1 MAVSKMKM
9 LSISGKIEMMDRV
22 AEICIDADC
31 FQPEITADT
40 LGVTSG
46 VSRVQEENPHAADFA
61 QLSELCAEFGITAN
75 EVPLDGAD
83 PEELKEYIADLR
95 DRLIGAKDH
104 KNALSDQLKS
114 NRLLIEQLS
123 HFESLEVGLDEVLAC
138 EFVTV
143 RFGKLPKESYRKLES
158 YDDHPYIMFVPCS
171 TEGDKLWG
179 IYACP
184 EDHAEEVDRVFA
196 SLFFER
202 MNIAAQSGLP
212 RDAIARLKEEIVAI
226 ESDIAALDERI
237 AEYFRD
243 ENERIMQLYT
253 YLCGKN
259 KIAEFSRYFAKYNNY
274 FFLMGWVPE
283 DKVAKMT
290 DAFKDIESVEVAVDN
305 AGTVKHLVPPTDLK
319 NKKLFRPFEMYVK
332 MYGLPNYNEP
342 DPTAFVAI
350 TYTILF
356 GIMFA
361 DLGQGIVLSLAGL
374 FMWYKMKMP
383 LGKILVPCG
392 IVSAI
397 FGLLFG
403 SVFGFEHLL
412 DPLFHA
418 LGFEEKPIEVI
429 DSAVLLLIAA
439 IAIGV
444 VLVILAMCV
453 NIYSSLKRHDLASAL
468 FGPNGVAGLVF
479 YSSMIFIV
487 LKLVVKMPV
496 PTSVF
501 AILMLLSV
509 VLIFLREPLAAII
522 KREEHWQPE
531 SWGEYS
537 LDNGAELFEVVLSY
551 FSNTLSFLR
560 VGAFVLIH
568 AGMMLMFFKLAEYM
582 PNAALYT
589 LLIVFG
595 NIFVMVLEGLLVGIQ
610 VLRLEFYEMF
620 SRFYF
625 GDGRDWTPVSAN
637 NISADKKA

>member
-9 LSISGKIEMMDRV
+9 LSISGKIEMMDKV
-22 AEICIDADC
+22 AEICIDSDC
-31 FQPEITADT
+31 FQPEITADA
-40 LGVTSG
+40 LDGM
-46 VSRVQEENPHAADFA
+46 SRVSEENPYAAEFS
-61 QLSELCAEFGITAN
+61 QLDELCSEFGITGEA
-75 EVPLDGAD
+75 VSLDGAN
-83 PEELKEYIADLR
+83 PEELKEYVADLR

-104 KNALSDQLKS
+104 KNALSDQLKE

-123 HFESLEVGLDEVLAC
+123 HYESLDISLDEVFSC

-143 RFGKLPKESYRKLES
+143 RFGKLPAESYRKLES
-158 YDDHPYIMFVPCS
+158 YDAHPYIMFVPCS
-171 TEGDKLWG
+171 SEGDKLWG

-202 MNIAAQSGLP
+202 MNIASVSGLP
-212 RDAIARLKEEIVAI
+212 RDTIARLREENAAI
-226 ESDIAALDERI
+226 ENDIAVLDTRI

-253 YLCGKN
+253 YLRRKN
-259 KIAEFSRYFAKYNNY
+259 EVSDFSRYFARHNNY
-274 FFLMGWVPE
+274 FFLMGWAPE
-283 DKVAKMT
+283 DKADGIAERLEQT
-290 DAFKDIESVEVAVDN
+290 ESVEVGIDN
-305 AGTVKHLVPPTDLK
+305 AGTVKHIVPPTDLK

-361 DLGQGIVLSLAGL
+361 DLGQGIVLSLVGL

-392 IVSAI
+392 IVSAF
-397 FGLLFG
+397 FGLAFG

-412 DPLFHA
+412 DPMFHA

-453 NIYSSLKRHDLASAL
+453 NIYSSLKRRDLASAL
-468 FGPNGVAGLVF
+468 FGPNGVAGLLF
-479 YSSMIFIV
+479 YSCMILVV
-487 LKLVVKMPV
+487 LSLVVKMPV
-496 PTSVF
+496 PTFVF
-501 AILMLLSV
+501 GIVMLVSV
-509 VLIFLREPLAAII
+509 VLIFLR
-522 KREEHWQPE
+522 
-531 SWGEYS
+531 
-537 LDNGAELFEVVLSY
+537 
-551 FSNTLSFLR
+551 
-560 VGAFVLIH
+560 
-568 AGMMLMFFKLAEYM
+568 
-582 PNAALYT
+582 
-589 LLIVFG
+589 
-595 NIFVMVLEGLLVGIQ
+595 
-610 VLRLEFYEMF
+610 
-620 SRFYF
+620 
-625 GDGRDWTPVSAN
+625 
-637 NISADKKA
+637 

>member
-9 LSISGKIEMMDRV
+9 LSISGKTEMMDKV
-22 AEICIDADC
+22 AEICINSES
-31 FQPEITADT
+31 FHPEITADA
-40 LGVTSG
+40 LDGMA
-46 VSRVQEENPHAADFA
+46 RVNEENPYAAEFA
-61 QLSELCAEFGITAN
+61 QLDELCNEFGITGR
-75 EVPLDGAD
+75 EVSLDGAD
-83 PEELKEYIADLR
+83 VEELKEYIADLR

-104 KNALSDQLKS
+104 KTALADQLKK
-114 NRLLIEQLS
+114 NKLLIEQLS
-123 HFESLEVGLDEVLAC
+123 HYESLEISLDEVFSC

-143 RFGKLPKESYRKLES
+143 RFGKIPSESYRKLTS

-171 TEGDKLWG
+171 KEGDKLWG

-184 EDHAEEVDRVFA
+184 ADHAEEVDRVFA

-202 MNIAAQSGLP
+202 MNISGVSGLP
-212 RDAIARLKEEIVAI
+212 KDTIAKLKEENAEI
-226 ESDIAALDERI
+226 EKDIANLDKRI
-237 AEYFRD
+237 SEYFRD
-243 ENERIMQLYT
+243 ENDHIMQLYT
-253 YLCGKN
+253 YLCRKN
-259 KIAEFSRYFAKYNNY
+259 KVAEFSRYFAQHNNY
-274 FFLMGWVPE
+274 FFLMGWAPE
-283 DKVAKMT
+283 DKADQIAAKLE
-290 DAFKDIESVEVAVDN
+290 KIESVEVGIDN
-305 AGTVKHLVPPTDLK
+305 AGTVKHIVPPTDLK
-319 NKKLFRPFEMYVK
+319 NKKIFRPFEMYVK

-361 DLGQGIVLSLAGL
+361 DLGQGLVLSLVGL
-374 FMWYKMKMP
+374 FMWYKMKMA

-392 IVSAI
+392 IVSAF
-397 FGLLFG
+397 FGLAFG

-412 DPLFHA
+412 DPMFHA

-429 DSAVLLLIAA
+429 DSAVMLLIAA

-444 VLVILAMCV
+444 VLVMLAMCV
-453 NIYSSLKRHDLASAL
+453 NIYSSLKRRDLASAL
-468 FGPNGVAGLVF
+468 FGPNGVAGLLF
-479 YSSMIFIV
+479 YACMI
-487 LKLVVKMPV
+487 LVVLSLVIKMPV
-496 PTSVF
+496 PTFVF
-501 AILMLLSV
+501 GIIMAVAI

-522 KREEHWQPE
+522 KGEKHWQPE
-531 SWGEYS
+531 SWAEYS

-595 NIFVMVLEGLLVGIQ
+595 NIFVIVLEGLLVGIQ

-625 GDGRDWTPVSAN
+625 GDGRDWTPVSVKN
-637 NISADKKA
+637 KD

>member
-1 MAVSKMKM
+1 MKM
-9 LSISGKIEMMDRV
+9 LSISGKTEMMDKV
-22 AEICIDADC
+22 AEICINSES
-31 FQPEITADT
+31 FHPEITADA
-40 LGVTSG
+40 LDGMA
-46 VSRVQEENPHAADFA
+46 RVNEENPYAAEFA
-61 QLSELCAEFGITAN
+61 QLDELCNEFGITGR
-75 EVPLDGAD
+75 EVSLDGAD
-83 PEELKEYIADLR
+83 VEELKEYIADLR

-104 KNALSDQLKS
+104 KTALADQLKK
-114 NRLLIEQLS
+114 NKLLIEQLS
-123 HFESLEVGLDEVLAC
+123 HYESLEISLDEVFSC

-143 RFGKLPKESYRKLES
+143 RFGKIPSESYRKLTS

-171 TEGDKLWG
+171 KEGDKLWG

-184 EDHAEEVDRVFA
+184 ADHAEEVDRVFA

-202 MNIAAQSGLP
+202 MNISGVSGLP
-212 RDAIARLKEEIVAI
+212 KDTIAKLKEENAEI
-226 ESDIAALDERI
+226 EKDIANLDKRI
-237 AEYFRD
+237 SEYFRD
-243 ENERIMQLYT
+243 ENDHIMQLYT
-253 YLCGKN
+253 YLCRKN
-259 KIAEFSRYFAKYNNY
+259 KVAEFSRYFAQHNNY

-283 DKVAKMT
+283 DKH
-290 DAFKDIESVEVAVDN
+290 I
-305 AGTVKHLVPPTDLK
+305 VPPTDLK
-319 NKKLFRPFEMYVK
+319 NKRIFRPFEMYVK

-361 DLGQGIVLSLAGL
+361 DLGQGLVLSLVGL
-374 FMWYKMKMP
+374 FMWYKMKMA

-392 IVSAI
+392 IVSAF
-397 FGLLFG
+397 FGLAFG

-412 DPLFHA
+412 DPMFHA

-429 DSAVLLLIAA
+429 DSAVMLLIAA

-444 VLVILAMCV
+444 VLVMLAMCV
-453 NIYSSLKRHDLASAL
+453 NIYSSIKRRDLASAL
-468 FGPNGVAGLVF
+468 FGPNGVAGLLF
-479 YSSMIFIV
+479 YACMI
-487 LKLVVKMPV
+487 LVVLSLVIKMPV
-496 PTSVF
+496 PTYVF
-501 AILMLLSV
+501 GIVMAVAII
-509 VLIFLREPLAAII
+509 LIFLREPLAEII
-522 KREEHWQPE
+522 KGEKHWQPE
-531 SWGEYS
+531 NWAEYS

-595 NIFVMVLEGLLVGIQ
+595 NIFVIVLEGLLVGIQ

-625 GDGRDWTPVSAN
+625 GDGRDWTPVSVKN
-637 NISADKKA
+637 KD